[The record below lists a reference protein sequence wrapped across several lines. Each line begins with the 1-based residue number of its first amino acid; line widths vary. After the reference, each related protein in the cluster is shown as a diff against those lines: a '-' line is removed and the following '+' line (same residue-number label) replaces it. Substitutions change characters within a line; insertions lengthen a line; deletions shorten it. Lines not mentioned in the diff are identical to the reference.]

1 MSCTRLLGLRRS
13 WSLSRFDRACYLSLM
28 DIGALDSLRIVLD
41 PVGQI
46 GVALALMLVMFS
58 VALGLRVDDFA
69 FLRDKP
75 LLFLGGVAAQVIVL
89 PLATF
94 LLILVMKPAA
104 SIALG
109 MIVVACC
116 PGGAVSNL
124 LTYLSRGNVAASVA
138 LTATSSLLAAILTP
152 ASILLWSQAYEP
164 TATLLKTL
172 DVSPF
177 MFLAQTT
184 FLLAVP
190 LVLGMVVAA
199 KAPDV
204 AQRIRKRTT
213 ILGVSVLVG
222 VIIYGISYFFPV
234 LFPALPLLA
243 GVVVT
248 HNAVAFATG
257 ALAGRVLSGVSATR
271 RALTFEIGIQNSG
284 LALVILLSQLKGLG
298 GAAAVAAVWGVWH
311 LVAGGVLALF
321 FRQLDSE
328 RSLLSYLK
336 S

>member
-1 MSCTRLLGLRRS
+1 
-13 WSLSRFDRACYLSLM
+13 M

-41 PVGQI
+41 PVGQT

-58 VALGLRVDDFA
+58 VALGLRVEDFA

-75 LLFLGGVAAQVIVL
+75 VLFLGGVFAQVVVL
-89 PLATF
+89 PLVTF
-94 LLILVMKPAA
+94 LLILALRPAA

-152 ASILLWSQAYEP
+152 TSILVWSHAYEP
-164 TATLLKTL
+164 TATLLQTL
-172 DVSPF
+172 DVSPVL
-177 MFLAQTT
+177 FLAQTT

-190 LVLGMVVAA
+190 LILGMIIAA

-204 AQRIRKRTT
+204 AARIRQRTT
-213 ILGVSVLVG
+213 LLGVSVLIG
-222 VIIYGISYFFPV
+222 VIIYGIAYFFPV
-234 LFPALPLLA
+234 LFPALPLL
-243 GVVVT
+243 GTIVVL

-257 ALAGRVLSGVSATR
+257 AIAGALLSRLSATR
-271 RALTFEIGIQNSG
+271 RALTFELGIQNSG

-311 LVAGGVLALF
+311 LVAGGAIATMFWLI
-321 FRQLDSE
+321 D
-328 RSLLSYLK
+328 RSAKPGYDVGRA
-336 S
+336 

>member
-1 MSCTRLLGLRRS
+1 
-13 WSLSRFDRACYLSLM
+13 M
-28 DIGALDSLRIVLD
+28 DIGTLDSLRIVLD
-41 PVGQI
+41 PVGQT
-46 GVALALMLVMFS
+46 GVALALVIVMFS
-58 VALGLRVDDFA
+58 VALGLRVEDFS

-75 LLFLGGVAAQVIVL
+75 LLFLGGVVAQVVVL

-94 LLILVMKPAA
+94 FLVLALEPPA

-138 LTATSSLLAAILTP
+138 LTATSSMLAAILTP
-152 ASILLWSQAYEP
+152 TSILFWSQAYKP

-172 DVSPF
+172 DVNPLLF
-177 MFLAQTT
+177 VLQTT
-184 FLLAVP
+184 ILLAVP
-190 LVLGMVVAA
+190 LVLGMIVAA

-204 AQRIRKRTT
+204 AKRIRKRTT

-222 VIIYGISYFFPV
+222 VIIYGIAYFFPV
-234 LFPALPLLA
+234 LVPALPIL
-243 GVVVT
+243 GSVVVL
-248 HNAVAFATG
+248 HNTVAFATG
-257 ALAGRVLSGVSATR
+257 ALAGRILSGVQATR

-298 GAAAVAAVWGVWH
+298 GAAAIAAVWGVWH
-311 LVAGGVLALF
+311 LIAGGLLAAF
-321 FRQLDSE
+321 FRYIDSDKALATE
-328 RSLLSYLK
+328 SSY
-336 S
+336 

>member
-1 MSCTRLLGLRRS
+1 
-13 WSLSRFDRACYLSLM
+13 M
-28 DIGALDSLRIVLD
+28 DIATLDSLRIILD
-41 PVGQI
+41 PIGQI

-58 VALGLRVDDFA
+58 VALGLRVDDFS

-75 LLFLGGVAAQVIVL
+75 LLFFGGVFSQVVLL
-89 PLATF
+89 PLVTF
-94 LLILVMKPAA
+94 LMILALRPAA

-138 LTATSSLLAAILTP
+138 LTATSSLLAAVFTP
-152 ASILLWSQAYEP
+152 TSILVWSHAYAP
-164 TATLLKTL
+164 TADLLETL
-172 DVSPF
+172 DVNPLL
-177 MFLAQTT
+177 FLGQTT

-190 LVLGMVVAA
+190 LVIGMVVAA

-204 AQRIRKRTT
+204 AAKIRKRTT
-213 ILGVSVLVG
+213 VLGVSVLVG
-222 VIIYGISYFFPV
+222 VIIYGIAYFYPV
-234 LFPALPLLA
+234 LISALPLL
-243 GVVVT
+243 GTIVVG
-248 HNAVAFATG
+248 HNAIAFATG
-257 ALAGRVLSGVSATR
+257 AAAGFVLSRERPTR

-311 LVAGGVLALF
+311 LVAGGSIATLF
-321 FRQLDSE
+321 WLVDRSNSAEYDPATSE
-328 RSLLSYLK
+328 SAD
-336 S
+336 

>member
-1 MSCTRLLGLRRS
+1 
-13 WSLSRFDRACYLSLM
+13 M
-28 DIGALDSLRIVLD
+28 DITELDSLRIVLD
-41 PVGQI
+41 PVGQA

-58 VALGLRVDDFA
+58 VALGLRVDDFS

-75 LLFLGGVAAQVIVL
+75 LLFAGGVVAQVLVL

-94 LLILVMKPAA
+94 LLILALKPPA

-124 LTYLSRGNVAASVA
+124 LTYLSKGRVAVSVA
-138 LTATSSLLAAILTP
+138 LTTTSSLLAAILTP

-164 TATLLKTL
+164 TASLLRSL
-172 DVSPF
+172 DVSPI

-190 LVLGMVVAA
+190 LVLGMVVAS

-204 AQRIRKRTT
+204 ANRIRKRTT

-222 VIIYGISYFFPV
+222 VIIYGIVYFFPV
-234 LFPALPLLA
+234 LFPALPLLG
-243 GVVVT
+243 GVVVL
-248 HNAVAFATG
+248 HNAVAFSTG
-257 ALAGRVLSGVSATR
+257 ALAGRMLSGQRTTR

-298 GAAAVAAVWGVWH
+298 GAAAIAAVWGVWH
-311 LVAGGVLALF
+311 LVAGGLLALF
-321 FRQLDSE
+321 FRQFDEYFPSE
-328 RSLLSYLK
+328 KALEFPE
-336 S
+336 